1 MDMMSR
7 LKSVVQ
13 NLKSDVSRVL
23 IASGINKL
31 ISLLLSI
38 VIVRILSKEEY
49 GLFSF
54 AFNKVSIIMV
64 FSGFGITSGILQF
77 CSESISLEKK
87 KQYYKFGLVFGVIAN
102 LILCLLLFLY
112 GATGSMEMQ
121 GSTEYLFYLVMLP
134 LVAFCYEF
142 GNTVLRTQDHMVEYA
157 NSTNINSV
165 VFAAV
170 SILLAV
176 LMGVYGYIIGY
187 YTSYIIAVGYI
198 MWVLFSGQGLGIW
211 KSIKIQ
217 WLDIKPLLSFSIICM
232 LTNSLS
238 NVLGYIDLEMVGQ
251 IIPNAEVL
259 AAYKIGSGIPSQA
272 TFITAAIVTAVYPNF
287 AKNQGNYPWLK
298 TNISKL
304 LLGLLVI
311 NGIVAAVLFFGAEL
325 IIQILYGPEYSDA
338 VLMLKISSVGYL
350 LSSTI
355 RIPFGTLLLSM
366 RKVSF
371 NLVVCAISGVLNVI
385 LDLLLIPKYGSM
397 GAVFTSVI
405 VILVSGVMSSTRFVM
420 YMKSLKNKRPMEE

>member
-1 MDMMSR
+1 MMSR

-176 LMGVYGYIIGY
+176 LIGVYGYIIGY

-350 LSSTI
+350 LSNTI

>member
-176 LMGVYGYIIGY
+176 LIGVYGYIIGY

>member
-1 MDMMSR
+1 MMSR

-176 LMGVYGYIIGY
+176 LIGVYGYIIGY

-420 YMKSLKNKRPMEE
+420 YIKSLKNKRPMEE

>member
-1 MDMMSR
+1 MSR

-176 LMGVYGYIIGY
+176 LIGVYGYIIGY

-420 YMKSLKNKRPMEE
+420 YIKSLKNKRPMEE

>member
-1 MDMMSR
+1 MMSR

-121 GSTEYLFYLVMLP
+121 GSTEYLVYLVMLP

-176 LMGVYGYIIGY
+176 LIGVYGYIIGY

-211 KSIKIQ
+211 KSFKIQ

>member
-1 MDMMSR
+1 MSR

-176 LMGVYGYIIGY
+176 LIGVYGYIIGY

>member
-1 MDMMSR
+1 LDMMSR

-176 LMGVYGYIIGY
+176 LIGVYGYIIGY

>member
-176 LMGVYGYIIGY
+176 LIGVYGYIIGY

-420 YMKSLKNKRPMEE
+420 YIKSLKNKRPMEE

>member
-1 MDMMSR
+1 MMSR

-54 AFNKVSIIMV
+54 AFNKVSIIIV

-176 LMGVYGYIIGY
+176 LIGVYGYIIGY

-238 NVLGYIDLEMVGQ
+238 TVLGYIDLEMVGQ

>member
-1 MDMMSR
+1 MMSR

-176 LMGVYGYIIGY
+176 LIGVYGYIIGY

-198 MWVLFSGQGLGIW
+198 LWVLFSGQGLGIW

>member
-1 MDMMSR
+1 MMSR

-176 LMGVYGYIIGY
+176 LIGVYGYIIGY

>member
-1 MDMMSR
+1 
-7 LKSVVQ
+7 
-13 NLKSDVSRVL
+13 
-23 IASGINKL
+23 
-31 ISLLLSI
+31 
-38 VIVRILSKEEY
+38 
-49 GLFSF
+49 
-54 AFNKVSIIMV
+54 
-64 FSGFGITSGILQF
+64 
-77 CSESISLEKK
+77 
-87 KQYYKFGLVFGVIAN
+87 
-102 LILCLLLFLY
+102 
-112 GATGSMEMQ
+112 
-121 GSTEYLFYLVMLP
+121 MLP

-176 LMGVYGYIIGY
+176 LIGVYGYIIGY

>member
-1 MDMMSR
+1 MMSR

-176 LMGVYGYIIGY
+176 LIGVYGYIIGY

-238 NVLGYIDLEMVGQ
+238 NVLGYIDWEMVGQ

>member
-1 MDMMSR
+1 MMSR

-170 SILLAV
+170 SIPLAV
-176 LMGVYGYIIGY
+176 LIGVYGYIIGY

>member
-1 MDMMSR
+1 MSR

-176 LMGVYGYIIGY
+176 LIGVYGYIIGY

-259 AAYKIGSGIPSQA
+259 AAYKIGAGIPSQA

-371 NLVVCAISGVLNVI
+371 NLVVCALSGGLNVI